1 MFFMTQFDPLLIRRY
16 DRPGPCYSTYPTTNW
31 FDESYGEGAYRDDVR
46 RSNAP
51 PTRPLALHLLLP
63 FCARLCFYCACNRV
77 VTKDRARA
85 APYLARLHREIARKG
100 ELFDP
105 ARVVERLHWG
115 GGTPLFLAH
124 AQLDALMRALRAH
137 FRLRDDDRGDYT
149 IEVDPREV
157 RPGTLPLLRELGF
170 NRLSLGVQDLD
181 PEVQR
186 AVNRIHGE
194 AVIARALDQARA
206 LGFRSIN
213 LDLMCGL
220 PRQRP
225 DAFAQTLA
233 RVIALAPAQVSLYHY
248 AHLPQL
254 FASQRRIAAAE
265 VPSPSEKFDL
275 LELAVE
281 RLTHAGYVRVGM
293 DRFARA
299 GSGERQDT
307 GVVDSDGD
315 LIGLGVGAVSRAG
328 DSYAQ
333 NYKDLTAYSAAIDA
347 GRLPIAR
354 GLVLSADDRLR
365 ADVITQLRS
374 RLMLNVAATATR
386 YGIDF
391 WDYFARERAVLEP
404 MARDGLVD
412 VDHARMTVLPRG
424 RLLARSICMV
434 FDRYLAP
441 SGAEDARSASGAR
454 GAAGE
459 VLERGQV
466 ANR

>member
-1 MFFMTQFDPLLIRRY
+1 MIAIDPLLIRRY
-16 DRPGPCYSTYPTTNW
+16 DRPGPCYSSYPTTNW
-31 FDESYGEGAYRDDVR
+31 FHESYGENDYRDDAR

-51 PTRPLALHLLLP
+51 PTGPLALHLQLP

-85 APYLARLHREIARKG
+85 APYLAWLHREIGRKA

-115 GGTPLFLAH
+115 GGTPLFLTH
-124 AQLDALMRALRAH
+124 AELDALMQSLRAH
-137 FRLRDDDRGDYT
+137 FRLRDDDRGAYG

-186 AVNRIHGE
+186 AVNRIHDE

-206 LGFRSIN
+206 LGFHSTNI
-213 LDLMCGL
+213 DLMYGL

-225 DAFAQTLA
+225 DVFAQTLA
-233 RVIALAPAQVSLYHY
+233 RVIALAPDRVSLYRY

-254 FASQRRIAAAE
+254 FASQRRIATAE
-265 VPSPSEKFDL
+265 VPSPSEKYDL
-275 LELAVE
+275 LGLAIE
-281 RLTHAGYVRVGM
+281 CLTHAGYVHVGM

-299 GSGERQDT
+299 DGAAHGDTSG
-307 GVVDSDGD
+307 VDGDGD
-315 LIGLGVGAVSRAG
+315 LVGLGAGALSRAG

-333 NYKDLTAYSAAIDA
+333 NYKDLTAYRAAIEA

-354 GLVLSADDRLR
+354 GLVLSTDDRLR
-365 ADVITQLRS
+365 ADVIAQLGS
-374 RLMLNVAATATR
+374 RMMLDVIATAAR

-391 WDYFARERAVLEP
+391 WDYFARERAALEP
-404 MARDGLVD
+404 MAKDDLLVLD
-412 VDHARMTVLPRG
+412 DARVTVLPRG
-424 RLLARSICMV
+424 RLLVRNICMV

-441 SGAEDARSASGAR
+441 SAAEDARPASGAR